1 MYSTTLDTSSEESSS
16 SSSQGMTSSSTENT
30 DSADS
35 EETTTTQEI
44 SDHKSSGTTV
54 GALPTT
60 PNQINTQ
67 TGNLYLITA
76 PTNFVNYRY
85 YISQLGFMKIVMFN
99 FVGSIVELP
108 SPYRQKDTC
117 LVECQGYCMKFF
129 SRFTCSLGN

>member
-30 DSADS
+30 DSTDS

-54 GALPTT
+54 GSLPTT

-67 TGNLYLITA
+67 TGNLYLIIA
-76 PTNFVNYRY
+76 PTTGIIDR
-85 YISQLGFMKIVMFN
+85 
-99 FVGSIVELP
+99 
-108 SPYRQKDTC
+108 
-117 LVECQGYCMKFF
+117 
-129 SRFTCSLGN
+129 SLDL

>member
-1 MYSTTLDTSSEESSS
+1 MYATTLDTSSEESSS
-16 SSSQGMTSSSTENT
+16 SSSQDITSSTTENT

-67 TGNLYLITA
+67 TGNLYLIIA
-76 PTNFVNYRY
+76 PTNIVNYRY
-85 YISQLGFMKIVMFN
+85 YRSQLGIMKIFLFN
-99 FVGSIVELP
+99 FVGSV
-108 SPYRQKDTC
+108 
-117 LVECQGYCMKFF
+117 
-129 SRFTCSLGN
+129 SLS

>member
-1 MYSTTLDTSSEESSS
+1 MYATTLDTSSEESSS
-16 SSSQGMTSSSTENT
+16 SSSQDITSSSTENT

-54 GALPTT
+54 GAPPTT

-76 PTNFVNYRY
+76 PTNFVNYGARY
-85 YISQLGFMKIVMFN
+85 YRLQLGIMTIFMFR
-99 FVGSIVELP
+99 FVDSV
-108 SPYRQKDTC
+108 
-117 LVECQGYCMKFF
+117 
-129 SRFTCSLGN
+129 SLS

>member
-60 PNQINTQ
+60 PNQINTH

-76 PTNFVNYRY
+76 PTNVVNYRY
-85 YISQLGFMKIVMFN
+85 YRLQLGIRRFLCLIL
-99 FVGSIVELP
+99 SALCL
-108 SPYRQKDTC
+108 YRRITFTLSTKGH
-117 LVECQGYCMKFF
+117 LFGRMSRIFYEFF
-129 SRFTCSLGN
+129 KPIYM